1 MALQCADEPRLRQT
15 IRVDGSD
22 AGGAPSASAPSWRAE
37 VSATQVLVISGPA
50 GVGKSSVA
58 FETSLQLQRGGI
70 EHALIDT
77 DELDHIYPVPADLA
91 AITERNLAALWR
103 SFSER
108 GAHRLILVGVYLV
121 RPSELDWIGRAVP
134 NARFTLVGLRAS
146 EPTLHDRVR
155 QREIGGGMEAQWQR
169 TRQQVAALAGEQD
182 SGIHNLVT
190 DDTSVTET
198 ARRVVTLWLGPQ
210 G

>member
-1 MALQCADEPRLRQT
+1 MS
-15 IRVDGSD
+15 G
-22 AGGAPSASAPSWRAE
+22 
-37 VSATQVLVISGPA
+37 TQVLVISGPA

-58 FETSLQLQRGGI
+58 FETSLQLQRDGI

-77 DELDHIYPVPADLA
+77 DELDHIFPVPADLA
-91 AITERNLAALWR
+91 VITERNLAAMWR
-103 SFSER
+103 TFSDR
-108 GAHRLILVGVYLV
+108 GAQRLILVGVYLA
-121 RPSELDWIGRAVP
+121 RPTELEWIGRAVP

-169 TRQQVAALAGEQD
+169 TRQQAVALATEQD
-182 SGIHNLVT
+182 SGIHDVVT
-190 DDTSVTET
+190 DDISVTET
-198 ARRVVTLWLGPQ
+198 ARRIVALWLRSQ